1 MRYVVMGGG
10 VAGVCCAEELCKLC
24 HDDEVVLVSSYKT
37 LKVNGMIC
45 ALGRCR
51 LLPAGSH
58 FTCAL
63 VQGVGNVVKYTDNLE
78 NFESKAKE
86 ATAVCQCLARL
97 AQCWSSSLELLSIL
111 QL

>member
-45 ALGRCR
+45 ALGRCSR
-51 LLPAGSH
+51 QSFHLC
-58 FTCAL
+58 TCA
-63 VQGVGNVVKYTDNLE
+63 GRG
-78 NFESKAKE
+78 
-86 ATAVCQCLARL
+86 QCGEIYR
-97 AQCWSSSLELLSIL
+97 QSGELRK
-111 QL
+111 